1 MLRQRLATRL
11 GHGVEAPA
19 DGPPAI
25 PLVRFAEYRIAM
37 SGERGAEVY
46 DAAIVG
52 GGPAGLAAAI
62 AVSRMNRRAI
72 CFETGTPRTAHAPRY
87 HNIVGFPEGI
97 SGLSLLARG
106 REQAEKWGATLV
118 EAAVTVVEQ
127 AEAGRSR
134 FVVRCAERS
143 WRAGGIV
150 FATGVVDRQL
160 DCGNLYG
167 ETDSGV
173 HYCVVCDGYE
183 TRGERVAV
191 VGRGRHAVEMVGALR
206 DFTADLHLLLE
217 SGAETLP
224 ADDRRQLEA
233 WGVAIHPGPIRGY
246 RCDGRGTRFETTE
259 ELASFPHVFVALGVE
274 PQTEVAYRL
283 GCTLDDDRY
292 IVTDEHQA
300 TSVPFVYA
308 AGDCDGGHKQVT
320 QAMAEG
326 ERAALDLVGR
336 MRAAVADGP
345 GLATS

>member
-1 MLRQRLATRL
+1 M
-11 GHGVEAPA
+11 
-19 DGPPAI
+19 PPQF
-25 PLVRFAEYRIAM
+25 PGLRFAEYRIGM
-37 SGERGAEVY
+37 SGRRSLEVY
-46 DAAIVG
+46 DTAIVG
-52 GGPAGLAAAI
+52 GGPAGLSAAVA
-62 AVSRMNRRAI
+62 ALRMNRRAI

-87 HNIVGFPEGI
+87 YNVVGFPEGI
-97 SGLSLLARG
+97 SGPSLLARG

-118 EAAVTVVEQ
+118 EAAVTVVEP
-127 AEAGRSR
+127 AEVGSSG

-160 DCGNLYG
+160 ECGNLYG

-191 VGRGRHAVEMVGALR
+191 VGRDWHAVEMVGALR

-217 SGAETLP
+217 GGAETLP
-224 ADDRRQLEA
+224 ATDRRQLEA

-246 RCDGRGTRFETTE
+246 RCDGRGTRFETAE
-259 ELASFPHVFVALGVE
+259 ELASFPHVFVALGVA
-274 PQTEVAYRL
+274 PRTEVAARL
-283 GCTLDDDRY
+283 GCMLDDEGY

-326 ERAALDLVGR
+326 ELAALELIGRLRAASAHLG
-336 MRAAVADGP
+336 
-345 GLATS
+345 